1 MSYGWFI
8 LGLASTEF
16 LVLGWL
22 QRVKGVSLTGLA
34 RALQKQTRRLPF
46 VAVLLLVCMACIG
59 SHTVKEGQDNHF
71 ATSLE
76 ACYELASGQA
86 QAFAAALDARE
97 ALLLDSSLSDV
108 VIAPLTDE
116 QRPWLL
122 YFADLTPGP
131 ESWGLTGYYGK
142 TSVTVSEPQA

>member
-1 MSYGWFI
+1 MNSP
-8 LGLASTEF
+8 
-16 LVLGWL
+16 
-22 QRVKGVSLTGLA
+22 RVRHK
-34 RALQKQTRRLPF
+34 R
-46 VAVLLLVCMACIG
+46 
-59 SHTVKEGQDNHF
+59 
-71 ATSLE
+71 
-76 ACYELASGQA
+76 
-86 QAFAAALDARE
+86 FAAALDARE

-122 YFADLTPGP
+122 YFTDLAPGP